1 MSLQSDAPAV
11 PAMNRRLTVPEIAQR
26 KGGVPVVCLTAYTAP
41 MARLLD
47 PHCDLLLVGDSVGMA
62 LYGMDST
69 LGVTLGMIIAH
80 GKAVMRGSSRALVAL
95 DLPFGSFEAS
105 PERAFE
111 SASRALAETGA
122 QAVKLEGGVAM
133 APTVRFL
140 VERGI
145 PVIGHVGLRP
155 QSVNVLGGYAAQ
167 GRRRQEWDPIL
178 ADAHAIADAGAF
190 ATVIEGVAEEL
201 ARKIAG
207 EVSNLSIGIGAS
219 AACDGQVLVTEDML
233 GLFDWAPRFVKRY
246 ASLGPEIS
254 DAVARFA
261 ADVRDRRF
269 PGDDQTYSMR
279 REKA

>member
-1 MSLQSDAPAV
+1 MSLQSDVPAV

-69 LGVTLGMIIAH
+69 LGVTLEMIIAH

-95 DLPFGSFEAS
+95 DLPFGSFETS

-178 ADAHAIADAGAF
+178 EDAHAIADAGAF

-269 PGDDQTYSMR
+269 PEDDQTYSMR

>member
-1 MSLQSDAPAV
+1 MSLQSDVPAV

-69 LGVTLGMIIAH
+69 LGVTLEMIIAH

-178 ADAHAIADAGAF
+178 EDAHAIADAGAF